1 MEIQRLKNT
10 IAGMKV
16 LLDGLNSRL
25 EMAAEKFRETGQ
37 SEEQREKNILKK
49 VKQNLQDNSCPT
61 CT

>member
-25 EMAAEKFRETGQ
+25 EIAAEKFRETGQ